1 MRAAISSSLIAI
13 FGCAAGLFDCPV
25 AGQYAPSYN
34 HMCGVPCSIHMCI
47 GVGAVLHLGVLH
59 GRGRDALHLLIW
71 CAVRRIKRPTGAHR
85 GGGVADALGDLP
97 GDLDLLLHAAAR
109 CYGYAAEQVGDRA
122 RPMVQ
127 ERACSIS

>member
-1 MRAAISSSLIAI
+1 MAGCSAPPIGSGRHAGAGAIRQPQLAERGAPRRGVAADDGIPQML
-13 FGCAAGLFDCPV
+13 AG
-25 AGQYAPSYN
+25 
-34 HMCGVPCSIHMCI
+34 
-47 GVGAVLHLGVLH
+47 
-59 GRGRDALHLLIW
+59 LLIW

-109 CYGYAAEQVGDRA
+109 CYGYAAEQAGDRA